1 MEQNKNNQNSNNE
14 LDLPKIV
21 NANSKPLSV
30 IMSVDGK
37 KVIVDAKSV
46 N

>member
-1 MEQNKNNQNSNNE
+1 MEQNENNQNSKNKLE
-14 LDLPKIV
+14 LPKVV
-21 NANSKPLSV
+21 NTKSKPLSV

-46 N
+46 

>member
-1 MEQNKNNQNSNNE
+1 MEQNENNQNSKNE

-21 NANSKPLSV
+21 NTKSKPLSV

-37 KVIVDAKSV
+37 KVEVNVKSV
-46 N
+46 

>member
-1 MEQNKNNQNSNNE
+1 MEQTENNQNSNNE
-14 LDLPKIV
+14 LELPKIV
-21 NANSKPLSV
+21 ITKSKPLSV

-46 N
+46 

>member
-1 MEQNKNNQNSNNE
+1 MEQNENNQNSKNE
-14 LDLPKIV
+14 LELPKVV
-21 NANSKPLSV
+21 NTKSKPLSV

-46 N
+46 